1 MDNNVV
7 SKFNTVIVILL
18 GIALLTGCAKKPDK
32 DKIVAQINNYQVT
45 IDDFNEEAKMSI
57 PGASKDQILQDII
70 IKELLLEE
78 AQKNDLDKNRRFMKE
93 IENYWKQALIK
104 RVIFIKGEEFLASS
118 KASNAEIKERYDL
131 MAKQSDGKI
140 KPFNKM
146 ADVIRQEIR
155 VRKAQIMLDQWI
167 EQLKNKATITTN
179 EAAFDNLKI
188 IKISEQDG
196 GTDE

>member
-1 MDNNVV
+1 MSYFFEREQDKKELKMDNNVV

-78 AQKNDLDKNRRFMKE
+78 AQKNDLDKNRRFM
-93 IENYWKQALIK
+93 
-104 RVIFIKGEEFLASS
+104 
-118 KASNAEIKERYDL
+118 
-131 MAKQSDGKI
+131 
-140 KPFNKM
+140 
-146 ADVIRQEIR
+146 
-155 VRKAQIMLDQWI
+155 
-167 EQLKNKATITTN
+167 
-179 EAAFDNLKI
+179 
-188 IKISEQDG
+188 
-196 GTDE
+196 